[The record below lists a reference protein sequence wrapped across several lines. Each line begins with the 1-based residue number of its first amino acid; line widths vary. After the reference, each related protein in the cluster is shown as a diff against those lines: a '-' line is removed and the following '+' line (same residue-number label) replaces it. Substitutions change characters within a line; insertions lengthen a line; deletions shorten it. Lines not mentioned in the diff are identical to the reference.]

1 MPDKSVRGF
10 CGVALRPVDQAK
22 FSARSDPGVLVT
34 DQPGGRMKSVRR
46 WALAGVGS
54 TAAGVLMAAA
64 AFACV
69 SGPVVNLSTI
79 NAKAGQE
86 VGITGTGFQ
95 TGNNAVVRF
104 NALDGPVL
112 TTVNAPIA
120 SGNLDAKFTVP
131 DGTKAGSYVIIVT
144 QQNAAGTM
152 TNAPVRAVFNV
163 VGDAGANP
171 VVGAP
176 AATADNTLRANG
188 LARTDNSVSGGT
200 LALVALGVG
209 GVGMFLAGMAALFA
223 GRRGS
228 APAAA
233 TSRS

>member
-1 MPDKSVRGF
+1 
-10 CGVALRPVDQAK
+10 
-22 FSARSDPGVLVT
+22 
-34 DQPGGRMKSVRR
+34 MKSVRR

-54 TAAGVLMAAA
+54 AAAGVLMAAA

-95 TGNNAVVRF
+95 AANNAVVRF
-104 NALDGPVL
+104 NALDGAVL
-112 TTVNAPIA
+112 TTVNTVPG
-120 SGNLDAKFTVP
+120 GNLDAKFTVP

-144 QQNAAGTM
+144 QSNAAGQM

-163 VGDAGANP
+163 VGDAGSNP

-176 AATADNTLRANG
+176 ASSTDNSARATS

-223 GRRGS
+223 GRKGS
-228 APAAA
+228 SPEAAKA
-233 TSRS
+233 RS

>member
-1 MPDKSVRGF
+1 MSQVRKW
-10 CGVALRPVDQAK
+10 V
-22 FSARSDPGVLVT
+22 
-34 DQPGGRMKSVRR
+34 
-46 WALAGVGS
+46 VGAVG
-54 TAAGVLMAAA
+54 TAAGGILMAAA

-79 NAKAGQE
+79 NAKVGQE
-86 VGITGTGFQ
+86 VGLTGTGFQ
-95 TGNNAVVRF
+95 AGNSAVVRF

-112 TTVNAPIA
+112 TTINAPIA
-120 SGNLDAKFTVP
+120 ANGTNGTLDAKFTVP
-131 DGTKAGSYVIIVT
+131 DGTKPGSYVIIVT
-144 QQNAAGTM
+144 QQNAAGQL

-163 VGDAGANP
+163 IGDGGANP
-171 VVGAP
+171 VVGAAP
-176 AATADNTLRANG
+176 ASADNTLRANG

-228 APAAA
+228 SPEAAKA
-233 TSRS
+233 RS

>member
-1 MPDKSVRGF
+1 
-10 CGVALRPVDQAK
+10 
-22 FSARSDPGVLVT
+22 
-34 DQPGGRMKSVRR
+34 
-46 WALAGVGS
+46 
-54 TAAGVLMAAA
+54 MAAA

-69 SGPVVNLSTI
+69 SGPVINLSTI

-120 SGNLDAKFTVP
+120 GGNLDAKFTVP

-163 VGDAGANP
+163 VGDAGTNP

-228 APAAA
+228 APVTA

>member
-1 MPDKSVRGF
+1 
-10 CGVALRPVDQAK
+10 
-22 FSARSDPGVLVT
+22 
-34 DQPGGRMKSVRR
+34 
-46 WALAGVGS
+46 VGT
-54 TAAGVLMAAA
+54 TAAGIFMAAT

-95 TGNNAVVRF
+95 AANAAQIKW

-112 TTVNAPIA
+112 TTVPAPITG
-120 SGNLDAKFTVP
+120 GNLAANFTVP
-131 DGTKAGSYVIIVT
+131 PGTAPGSYVVIVSQT
-144 QQNAAGTM
+144 KADGSLSLSPIRAVMNVTGEAGTS
-152 TNAPVRAVFNV
+152 
-163 VGDAGANP
+163 P

-176 AATADNTLRANG
+176 SASTDTAVRTDG
-188 LARTDNSVSGGT
+188 LARSDDSISMGT

-223 GRRGS
+223 GRRSS
-228 APAAA
+228 APEAAKA
-233 TSRS
+233 RS

>member
-1 MPDKSVRGF
+1 
-10 CGVALRPVDQAK
+10 
-22 FSARSDPGVLVT
+22 
-34 DQPGGRMKSVRR
+34 
-46 WALAGVGS
+46 
-54 TAAGVLMAAA
+54 MAAA

-95 TGNNAVVRF
+95 ATNAAQIRW

-112 TTVNAPIA
+112 TTLA
-120 SGNLDAKFTVP
+120 SVPGGNLDAKFTVP
-131 DGTKAGSYVIIVT
+131 DGTKAGSYVVIISQT
-144 QQNAAGTM
+144 KSDGSLSLS
-152 TNAPVRAVFNV
+152 PIRAVMNV
-163 VGDAGANP
+163 TGDAGTNP
-171 VVGAP
+171 VLGAP
-176 AATADNTLRANG
+176 AASTDSAARADG
-188 LARTDNSVSGGT
+188 LARSDDSISTGT

-228 APAAA
+228 APEAAKA
-233 TSRS
+233 RS

>member
-1 MPDKSVRGF
+1 
-10 CGVALRPVDQAK
+10 
-22 FSARSDPGVLVT
+22 
-34 DQPGGRMKSVRR
+34 MKSVRR

-54 TAAGVLMAAA
+54 TAAGIFMAAA

-95 TGNNAVVRF
+95 PGNAAQIRW

-112 TTVNAPIA
+112 TTVPAPIA
-120 SGNLDAKFTVP
+120 GGNLDAKFTVP
-131 DGTKAGSYVIIVT
+131 EGTKPGSYVVIVN
-144 QQNAAGTM
+144 QVKADGSLSLS
-152 TNAPVRAVFNV
+152 PIRAVMNV
-163 VGDAGANP
+163 TGDAGANP
-171 VVGAP
+171 VLGAP
-176 AATADNTLRANG
+176 AASTDTAARATS
-188 LARTDNSVSGGT
+188 LARSDDSISTGT

-223 GRRGS
+223 GRRSS
-228 APAAA
+228 APEAAKA
-233 TSRS
+233 RS

>member
-1 MPDKSVRGF
+1 
-10 CGVALRPVDQAK
+10 
-22 FSARSDPGVLVT
+22 
-34 DQPGGRMKSVRR
+34 
-46 WALAGVGS
+46 
-54 TAAGVLMAAA
+54 MAAA

-79 NAKAGQE
+79 NAKVGQE

-120 SGNLDAKFTVP
+120 TGGVNGTLDAKFTVP
-131 DGTKAGSYVIIVT
+131 DGTKPGSYVIIVT
-144 QQNAAGTM
+144 QQNAAGQL

-163 VGDAGANP
+163 IGDGGANP

-176 AATADNTLRANG
+176 AASADNTLRANG

-228 APAAA
+228 APEAARA
-233 TSRS
+233 RS